1 MSCCL
6 NREELTR
13 VILCLLKDAALE
25 EAEIQAWAEGDA
37 CEEEVVG
44 LAYLL
49 VQVLTRMKR
58 QGQTVDRAISEF
70 FDLPNRM
77 WFAVE
82 EFGSDFVE
90 YMLRNSRDRS
100 MSLEDDIVE
109 IVTKMRRHQYG
120 HTLRL

>member
-6 NREELTR
+6 DREELTR
-13 VILCLLKDAALE
+13 MILCLLKGASLE

-37 CEEEVVG
+37 CEEEVIG
-44 LAYLL
+44 LTYLL
-49 VQVLTRMKR
+49 VQVLVRMKR
-58 QGQTVDRAISEF
+58 QGQAVDKAIPDF
-70 FDLPNRM
+70 FDPPNRM

-82 EFGSDFVE
+82 EFGSDFIE
-90 YMLRNSRDRS
+90 YMLRNSRDHC
-100 MSLEDDIVE
+100 MSLEEDVVE